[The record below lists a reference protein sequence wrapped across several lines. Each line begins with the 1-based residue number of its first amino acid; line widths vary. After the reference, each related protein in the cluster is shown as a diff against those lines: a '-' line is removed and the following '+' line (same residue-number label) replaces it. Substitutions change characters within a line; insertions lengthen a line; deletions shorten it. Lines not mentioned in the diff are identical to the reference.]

1 MKELEESLVE
11 NKNEIINTNNL
22 KIENNILKENDQ
34 NEFLQSSLWKTINTG
49 IDIGLRALLPDLL
62 EDQVINLKD
71 NLLNY
76 GFKEGMKKSIN
87 DVINFG
93 KSAVGIVTG
102 NFENISQMQ
111 DAVKKG
117 GIIDSVDSILNFAIN
132 KTVDNGVI
140 SYKTA
145 NILKSG
151 KNIILDNVEKNIEKE
166 FNNQTKSLENVE
178 NYINKWNE
186 AYEKKDFDIMEKYYN
201 NMKNELKNLVPIEKT
216 LLEARKIENMHSLI
230 LHPFELDLIE
240 FQLYLLNGY
249 GIFLPLFY
257 VSQFLHLHVL
267 SYKYPWLHRTHSSL
281 H

>member
-87 DVINFG
+87 YVINFG

-132 KTVDNGVI
+132 ISLDFIGNGKI
-140 SYKTA
+140 YF
-145 NILKSG
+145 KS
-151 KNIILDNVEKNIEKE
+151 
-166 FNNQTKSLENVE
+166 
-178 NYINKWNE
+178 
-186 AYEKKDFDIMEKYYN
+186 
-201 NMKNELKNLVPIEKT
+201 
-216 LLEARKIENMHSLI
+216 
-230 LHPFELDLIE
+230 FE
-240 FQLYLLNGY
+240 
-249 GIFLPLFY
+249 
-257 VSQFLHLHVL
+257 
-267 SYKYPWLHRTHSSL
+267 
-281 H
+281 

>member
-1 MKELEESLVE
+1 MKELEEFFGENLVE

-22 KIENNILKENDQ
+22 KLENNIIKENGQD
-34 NEFLQSSLWKTINTG
+34 EFLQSSLWKTINTG

-76 GFKEGMKKSIN
+76 GFKEGMTKSIN

-93 KSAVGIVTG
+93 KSAVGVVTG

-132 KTVDNGVI
+132 KTVNNGVI

-186 AYEKKDFDIMEKYYN
+186 AYEKKDFNIMEKYYN

-216 LLEARKIENMHSLI
+216 LLEARKVENIHSLI
-230 LHPFELDLIE
+230 KNNGKKFDLSDAEKSLIE
-240 FQLYLLNGY
+240 KL
-249 GIFLPLFY
+249 
-257 VSQFLHLHVL
+257 
-267 SYKYPWLHRTHSSL
+267 
-281 H
+281 

>member
-1 MKELEESLVE
+1 MKELEEFFGENLVE

-140 SYKTA
+140 
-145 NILKSG
+145 
-151 KNIILDNVEKNIEKE
+151 
-166 FNNQTKSLENVE
+166 
-178 NYINKWNE
+178 
-186 AYEKKDFDIMEKYYN
+186 
-201 NMKNELKNLVPIEKT
+201 
-216 LLEARKIENMHSLI
+216 
-230 LHPFELDLIE
+230 
-240 FQLYLLNGY
+240 
-249 GIFLPLFY
+249 
-257 VSQFLHLHVL
+257 
-267 SYKYPWLHRTHSSL
+267 
-281 H
+281 

>member
-1 MKELEESLVE
+1 MKELEESLLE

-22 KIENNILKENDQ
+22 KIENNILTENDQ

-230 LHPFELDLIE
+230 KNNGKNFDLSDAE
-240 FQLYLLNGY
+240 
-249 GIFLPLFY
+249 
-257 VSQFLHLHVL
+257 
-267 SYKYPWLHRTHSSL
+267 KSL
-281 H
+281 VEKL